1 MSAIKSAVILEE
13 ERQQQRLLE
22 AIAQEKTKQ
31 LRYQLEAAKA
41 TTLAEGYKAQ
51 QSGIKAQIEGTKVG
65 IAYEVLAQNHHQLGA
80 AKHQTGVE
88 REKTAMAHDVLQAA
102 PAERRLKQRML
113 MENLRALH
121 LQGESA
127 SSANSSAFETLKT
140 ASGRVPNMKVISVG

>member
-1 MSAIKSAVILEE
+1 MSAIKSVVILEE
-13 ERQQQRLLE
+13 ERQQQQLLE

-31 LRYQLEAAKA
+31 LRYQLQGAKA

-65 IAYEVLAQNHHQLGA
+65 IAYEVLAQNNHQLAA

-102 PAERRLKQRML
+102 PAERRLKQRLLIESM
-113 MENLRALH
+113 RSLH
-121 LQGESA
+121 LQAESA

-140 ASGRVPNMKVISVG
+140 SSGRVPNMKVISVG

>member
-1 MSAIKSAVILEE
+1 MPAIKSVAILEA
-13 ERQQQRLLE
+13 ERQQQQLEE
-22 AIAQEKTKQ
+22 AIAQERVKQ
-31 LRYQLEAAKA
+31 LRYQLQAAKA

-65 IAYEVLAQNHHQLGA
+65 IAYEVLAQNQHQLAA

-88 REKTAMAHDVLQAA
+88 REKTAMAHDVLEAA
-102 PAERRLKQRML
+102 PAERRLKQRLLVESM
-113 MENLRALH
+113 RSLH

-127 SSANSSAFETLKT
+127 KSANSSALETLKT

>member
-22 AIAQEKTKQ
+22 QIAQERTKQ

-65 IAYEVLAQNHHQLGA
+65 IAYEVLAQNNHQLAA

-88 REKTAMAHDVLQAA
+88 RENTAMAHDVLQAA
-102 PAERRLKQRML
+102 PAERRLKQRVLIEKM
-113 MENLRALH
+113 RGLH
-121 LQGESA
+121 LQAESA
-127 SSANSSAFETLKT
+127 TSANSSAFETLKT